1 MELNAAQMAAV
12 TSTSRRLL
20 ILAGPGTG
28 KTETLTERI
37 AHFIENKELPACQV
51 LMFTYTNK
59 AANNMSQRIR
69 GKLSL
74 QTDIRSG
81 TFNSLCYR
89 LTQQEL
95 CTKGILPA
103 YKVLPEHHA
112 TRLRKEACSQ
122 YTNAHPEVAALL
134 RAHRLQRTVQ
144 LAMLR
149 EGEDVTGPD
158 ALQEAR
164 QALGTRCEVPRR
176 RRRDHPQ
183 L

>member
-12 TSTSRRLL
+12 TSASRRLL

-81 TFNSLCYR
+81 TFHSLNNSGL
-89 LTQQEL
+89 
-95 CTKGILPA
+95 
-103 YKVLPEHHA
+103 
-112 TRLRKEACSQ
+112 
-122 YTNAHPEVAALL
+122 
-134 RAHRLQRTVQ
+134 
-144 LAMLR
+144 
-149 EGEDVTGPD
+149 
-158 ALQEAR
+158 
-164 QALGTRCEVPRR
+164 
-176 RRRDHPQ
+176 
-183 L
+183 